1 VATVAITATFL
12 IRAGA
17 TPDCPTRGDFLDS
30 GVTEDCRYSDLD
42 VLLLITTLF
51 LVLLSAALVVA
62 TLARRTRSVCLFAGI
77 WALRA

>member
-1 VATVAITATFL
+1 MAHVDLRGDGGDHGDVPHPS
-12 IRAGA
+12 RRDAGL
-17 TPDCPTRGDFLDS
+17 PDARDFLDS

-62 TLARRTRSVCLFAGI
+62 TLARHVARRRGGRT
-77 WALRA
+77 